1 MVKVT
6 YGSKFEGE
14 LWSYAAARYEPDAIS
29 CIDWMYTEIGDTVAA
44 YAREG
49 ASKISIKI
57 ERL

>member
-14 LWSYAAARYEPDAIS
+14 PWSYAAARYEHDAIS
-29 CIDWMYTEIGDTVAA
+29 CIDRMYTEIGDTVAA
-44 YAREG
+44 YARNG
-49 ASKISIKI
+49 ASKISVKI

>member
-14 LWSYAAARYEPDAIS
+14 LWSYAAARYEPDVIS
-29 CIDWMYTEIGDTVAA
+29 CIDRMYTEIGDTVAA

>member
-1 MVKVT
+1 MVRVT
-6 YGSKFEGE
+6 YGSKFAGE
-14 LWSYAAARYEPDAIS
+14 PWSYATARYEHDADSCPDK
-29 CIDWMYTEIGDTVAA
+29 MYTEIGDIVAA

>member
-1 MVKVT
+1 MVRVT
-6 YGSKFEGE
+6 YGSKFNGE
-14 LWSYAAARYEPDAIS
+14 PWRYAAARYEPDAIS
-29 CIDWMYTEIGDTVAA
+29 CIDRMYTEIGDTVAA

>member
-1 MVKVT
+1 MVRVT
-6 YGSKFEGE
+6 YGSKFSGE
-14 LWSYAAARYEPDAIS
+14 PWRYAAARYEHDALS
-29 CIDWMYTEIGDTVAA
+29 CIDKMYAEIGDIVAA

>member
-1 MVKVT
+1 MVRVT
-6 YGSKFEGE
+6 YGSKFNGE
-14 LWSYAAARYEPDAIS
+14 PWRYAAARYELDALS
-29 CIDWMYTEIGDTVAA
+29 CIDKMHTEIGDTVAA

>member
-14 LWSYAAARYEPDAIS
+14 PWSYTAARYELDALS
-29 CIDWMYTEIGDTVAA
+29 CIDKMYTEIGGTVAA
-44 YAREG
+44 YARKG